1 MVQDNRAL
9 SQQVENLRAR
19 QTLDQTSLQEL
30 KERVDEKLDQSVQ
43 PVTFSAPIYY
53 YSEALQAS
61 AVGVLEGQP
70 ALDDLGN
77 QPGTALYP
85 ESQESGTRI
94 HTDTGDLDSILN
106 ASAETLLNIPKT
118 LDTSFE
124 SK

>member
-1 MVQDNRAL
+1 M
-9 SQQVENLRAR
+9 
-19 QTLDQTSLQEL
+19 
-30 KERVDEKLDQSVQ
+30 DEKLDQSVQ

-53 YSEALQAS
+53 YPEASQAS
-61 AVGVLEGQP
+61 AVGVLEGQQ
-70 ALDDLGN
+70 ALDDLGY
-77 QPGTALYP
+77 QPGAAVYP

-118 LDTSFE
+118 PDTSFE